1 MEYGKDVDFIY
12 NKDGEQIVIELTQQK
27 TRSSIIQ
34 QYIACRK
41 RKNITQDELA
51 KATGISRPNI
61 SRFESGTYNPT
72 LKTMVKIAAA
82 LDMELHISLEEKKNR
97 E

>member
-1 MEYGKDVDFIY
+1 M
-12 NKDGEQIVIELTQQK
+12 
-27 TRSSIIQ
+27 
-34 QYIACRK
+34 
-41 RKNITQDELA
+41 KNRLEEIRTTKGIKQDELA

-82 LDMELHISLEEKKNR
+82 LNMELHISLEEK